1 MRSGIKYF
9 KALANIAI
17 YAVAIVLLITVVPKI
32 VVFFMP
38 FVIGWIISAIANPFV
53 RFFEKKVKTKRK
65 ATSAI
70 AIILILALVI
80 TVVYFILYFLIT
92 QSIGLFTTL
101 PQKWPSIEAELN
113 DMGVKINSYLSYL
126 PKGTVNSLNNF
137 AASVEEYVTRL
148 ISNLSKPTMTA
159 VSNVAKSIPSV
170 LIAIIMCIL
179 SAYFFTAEHNNL
191 TEGMGKFIPSGAFDK
206 LNTVYRGMKRAVGGY
221 FVAQFKIEL
230 WIYVIIFIGM
240 TILKID
246 YAAIIALGIAFLDF
260 LPFFGAGL
268 VMVPWAVIALVGGDY
283 FVGIGML
290 VVWGVGQLVRQI
302 IQPKI
307 VGDSVGLAPLPTLV
321 LLFIG
326 FEIRGMLGMIIA
338 VPIGIIVASLYE
350 EGLFRG
356 FTDSIRILWNGI
368 STFRRFTP
376 EELETIEKKTDKD
389 PKDNDISQDTE
400 DKVSGDIEDTGDTEG
415 AENTEDAGLK
425 GLFVKKGK
433 GKRK

>member
-101 PQKWPSIEAELN
+101 PDKWPSIEAELN
-113 DMGVKINSYLSYL
+113 DMGAKINSYLSYL

-137 AASVEEYVTRL
+137 AASIEEYVTGL

-191 TEGMGKFIPSGAFDK
+191 TEGMGKIIPNAALDK
-206 LNTVYRGMKRAVGGY
+206 LNTAYRGMKRAVGGY

-230 WIYVIIFIGM
+230 WVYVVIFIGM
-240 TILKID
+240 TILRID

-290 VVWGVGQLVRQI
+290 VVWGIGQLVRQL

-307 VGDSVGLAPLPTLV
+307 VGDSVGLAPLPTLF

-326 FEIRGMLGMIIA
+326 FEIRGVIGMIIA
-338 VPIGIIVASLYE
+338 VPIGIIVVSLYE

-356 FTDSIRILWNGI
+356 LTDSIRILWNGI

-376 EELETIEKKTDKD
+376 EELAPIEKKS
-389 PKDNDISQDTE
+389 DNRPEDAEVSQDTE
-400 DKVSGDIEDTGDTEG
+400 DKDTGDTEDC
-415 AENTEDAGLK
+415 ENTDNTGDTGSK
-425 GLFVKKGK
+425 GLFGRTRK
-433 GKRK
+433 GKREE